1 MRVPASR
8 LVVFLSIVGS
18 VVALLHGYA
27 WSRVVHDPAWPAPI
41 AVVLTVLLV
50 ALAIFLPTSLVLART
65 ARAPWNQRLGWAGY
79 VWLGAIFYLDVSLLA
94 LDLGRALLEGVAYAS
109 TGSALPS
116 SEGVGTARALA
127 GAASLLALGLVGMG
141 ARRGL
146 GDPIV
151 REVEVPIAGL
161 DPALDGF
168 RIVQLSDVHV
178 GPVIRRAFVERLVA
192 KVGSLAPDLV
202 AITGD
207 LVDGSV
213 AELASE
219 VAPLAELRAP
229 AGVFFV
235 TGNHEYFSGADA
247 WSAHVETLGMTTLRN
262 RHVEIAHAGARFV
275 LAGVDD
281 AHAPRFGGH
290 TDMKAALAGRPPA
303 LPVVLLAHQPRSVR
317 EAAELGVALQISG
330 HTHGGQMQPF
340 GALVRVEQPFLRGLH
355 RVGETAVWVSEGTGT
370 WGPPLRIGTHSEISV
385 ITLRAAEASAGA
397 RTAS

>member
-151 REVEVPIAGL
+151 R
-161 DPALDGF
+161 
-168 RIVQLSDVHV
+168 
-178 GPVIRRAFVERLVA
+178 
-192 KVGSLAPDLV
+192 
-202 AITGD
+202 
-207 LVDGSV
+207 
-213 AELASE
+213 
-219 VAPLAELRAP
+219 
-229 AGVFFV
+229 
-235 TGNHEYFSGADA
+235 
-247 WSAHVETLGMTTLRN
+247 
-262 RHVEIAHAGARFV
+262 
-275 LAGVDD
+275 
-281 AHAPRFGGH
+281 
-290 TDMKAALAGRPPA
+290 
-303 LPVVLLAHQPRSVR
+303 
-317 EAAELGVALQISG
+317 
-330 HTHGGQMQPF
+330 
-340 GALVRVEQPFLRGLH
+340 
-355 RVGETAVWVSEGTGT
+355 
-370 WGPPLRIGTHSEISV
+370 
-385 ITLRAAEASAGA
+385 
-397 RTAS
+397 